1 MLAAHPR
8 SVRGCL
14 DSCGSAASWT
24 TPALLVGVCRH
35 LRHQLC
41 AAHVRRVAAEVG
53 CCNAARQHVCILHI
67 LQHVA
72 HWRAIVVADGGS
84 YSTIPALQLE
94 VSGGSM
100 FVVDLAKAAT
110 AKLSAQTRSV
120 CHPRALTSVQTI
132 CAAAHHSAA
141 GCVSTHGQRT
151 PPLGMALCI
160 AGWSD
165 LHLCGQW
172 LPRLYRSCCADPY

>member
-1 MLAAHPR
+1 L
-8 SVRGCL
+8 
-14 DSCGSAASWT
+14 
-24 TPALLVGVCRH
+24 
-35 LRHQLC
+35 
-41 AAHVRRVAAEVG
+41 VAAM
-53 CCNAARQHVCILHI
+53 QHVASLHI

-72 HWRAIVVADGGS
+72 HWRAIVVADGDYS
-84 YSTIPALQLE
+84 YSTIDALQLE

-110 AKLSAQTRSV
+110 AKFSAQTRSV
-120 CHPRALTSVQTI
+120 CHPRALTSAQTI
-132 CAAAHHSAA
+132 CAAAHYSAA

-151 PPLGMALCI
+151 PPLGMACRI

-172 LPRLYRSCCADPY
+172 LLRRYRSCCADPY